1 MVNRGLSM
9 CHSNR
14 NSILAFWK
22 IIMRMCQFF
31 IIFLMADVSMFD
43 FVLFF
48 RRRNV
53 VVYILVDIFR
63 AEISFQNSLNLFT
76 TYLGN
81 SISYYL
87 RTFINTF

>member
-1 MVNRGLSM
+1 MVNHGLSM

-43 FVLFF
+43 FVFLFFF

-53 VVYILVDIFR
+53 VVYILVDTFR
-63 AEISFQNSLNLFT
+63 AEISFQNSPNLLT
-76 TYLGN
+76 NLYGE
-81 SISYYL
+81 
-87 RTFINTF
+87 